1 MTSTRPSRTK
11 ARHPDAGT
19 STSPESETKENYLQ
33 KLYTDPG
40 RPGSFSGLNKLKQA
54 IKEDGKHQF
63 TDDQLKTEL
72 AKQDTYTVNRV
83 VRRKFKRS
91 RVVAYGINDLIDI
104 DLADFSRL
112 SRYNKKVRFLMVTV
126 DTFSRLLRVHPML
139 DKSASSVLEALK
151 SIYPAGSPQIQKIRT
166 DLGLEF
172 RNGKVK
178 EFLKTRG
185 IRHVFASPPI
195 KAGYAERCIQSLKQL
210 IYRYLYHSQ
219 SFRYIEVLDDLV
231 ENYNKRPHRSLGKLS
246 SSEVNETNQA
256 SVWNKLYIDSLLR
269 KGAHKLRASSKNT
282 ETKFNFSKGDLVRIS
297 FAKSPF
303 ERSYG
308 EKFTQEAFSIK
319 DR

>member
-72 AKQDTYTVNRV
+72 AKQDTYTVNRF

-210 IYRYLYHSQ
+210 IYRYLYHS
-219 SFRYIEVLDDLV
+219 
-231 ENYNKRPHRSLGKLS
+231 RSWTISWK
-246 SSEVNETNQA
+246 TTI
-256 SVWNKLYIDSLLR
+256 KYRI
-269 KGAHKLRASSKNT
+269 GAWGNCLRAKLT
-282 ETKFNFSKGDLVRIS
+282 RQTRPLCGINFTLTVYSEKVRTS
-297 FAKSPF
+297 YEHLAKI
-303 ERSYG
+303 R
-308 EKFTQEAFSIK
+308 KL
-319 DR
+319 